1 MALCIS
7 YAVLRAYLWEI
18 YSKSLHSFKA
28 GTLSMA
34 LFCALLPA
42 NIELDAKRKVQNLGV
57 VHEWCQSFEY
67 FSDLRN
73 LKFKSSETKTF
84 LHLTTTNIAAYR
96 TPRDNYTSNHE
107 V

>member
-1 MALCIS
+1 MAFCIS

-42 NIELDAKRKVQNLGV
+42 NIELDAKRKVQNLGA
-57 VHEWCQSFEY
+57 VHK
-67 FSDLRN
+67 LRHG
-73 LKFKSSETKTF
+73 F
-84 LHLTTTNIAAYR
+84 
-96 TPRDNYTSNHE
+96 
-107 V
+107 